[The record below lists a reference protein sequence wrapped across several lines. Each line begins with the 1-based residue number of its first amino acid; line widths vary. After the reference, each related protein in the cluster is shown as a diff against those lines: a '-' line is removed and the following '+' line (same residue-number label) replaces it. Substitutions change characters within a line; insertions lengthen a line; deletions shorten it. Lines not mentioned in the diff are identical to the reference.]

1 MNKCPLVSVIVNCFN
16 GEKYLNSALDSIL
29 NQTYNNWELIFWDN
43 QSSDNSAKIFNSY
56 EDKRFKYFYATEH
69 TLLYK
74 ARNEAIKKAKGE
86 IIGFLDVDDWW
97 NKDKL
102 EKQIPLFDDS
112 KVGLVY
118 SNLYLFYENSK
129 KKEIYKNKILKRG
142 NITLDLLKD
151 YNIGI
156 LTILI
161 RKLAYNSVSG
171 FNNQYEFSGDFDLVI
186 RLSTKWKIDC
196 IQEPLACYRIHNENF
211 TFINNVNNK
220 IEINELEKWISD
232 EKITSDQNLKPH
244 LHYINKRINFLK
256 TMKYINERN
265 LIKSIKNII
274 FSPMGFSKIKL
285 ILYIILPIKI
295 VKKFKRF

>member
-1 MNKCPLVSVIVNCFN
+1 MRLS
-16 GEKYLNSALDSIL
+16 
-29 NQTYNNWELIFWDN
+29 
-43 QSSDNSAKIFNSY
+43 
-56 EDKRFKYFYATEH
+56 
-69 TLLYK
+69 
-74 ARNEAIKKAKGE
+74 KAKYVSF
-86 IIGFLDVDDWW
+86 IDSDDGWT
-97 NKDKL
+97 NDKL

-196 IQEPLACYRIHNENF
+196 IQESLACYRIHNENF

-256 TMKYINERN
+256 TMKYNNEKN